1 MLTVAPES
9 IHPSLW
15 LASQLARGN
24 ARTVPT
30 GYPSLDKELPGGGW
44 PISCLT
50 ELLQRQPGIGEL
62 RLLRP
67 ALVARSSRPVALLAP
82 PHAPQALALANW
94 GVPSAQILW
103 VETRHTADALWAA
116 EQILRAGTCGALVF
130 WQSHLRNDAL
140 RRLHLAAQASDVLF
154 FVVRPTACAHDASPA
169 PLRLTLEPA
178 SDGIRLQFVKRRGP
192 QQESPLHVAL
202 QPSPILLYRH
212 AAPVDLSA
220 PVVPAPR
227 SLPAELVH

>member
-1 MLTVAPES
+1 MPTVAPES

-24 ARTVPT
+24 TRTVPT

-67 ALVARSSRPVALLAP
+67 ALVARSNRPVALLAP

-94 GVPSAQILW
+94 GVPPGQILW
-103 VETRHTADALWAA
+103 VETRHTGDALWAA
-116 EQILRAGTCGALVF
+116 EQILRAGTCRGA
-130 WQSHLRNDAL
+130 
-140 RRLHLAAQASDVLF
+140 RLLAVAS
-154 FVVRPTACAHDASPA
+154 A
-169 PLRLTLEPA
+169 
-178 SDGIRLQFVKRRGP
+178 
-192 QQESPLHVAL
+192 
-202 QPSPILLYRH
+202 
-212 AAPVDLSA
+212 
-220 PVVPAPR
+220 
-227 SLPAELVH
+227 